1 MNIPNEVKDILTRLQ
16 ERGFLAYIVGGSV
29 RDLMLNKN
37 PNDWDIT
44 TNALPDDVLSIFPDS
59 FYENDFG
66 TVGVK
71 TESENES
78 LKVIEVTTFR
88 KEGGYSDFRHPD
100 KIEFTERV
108 EDDLSRRDFTIN
120 AMAMSLNGEVV
131 DIYNGK
137 EDLNK
142 KTIKAVGNPIE
153 RFEEDALRLIR
164 AIRFAA
170 QLGFDIEEGTYD
182 AIKEKAYLIQNI
194 AKERVQVELSKI
206 VMSDSAAWGVVMLE
220 TCGLLEYIIPE
231 LREGIG
237 ITQNKHHIYTVW
249 DHNLRVF
256 DYACKNSD
264 KLEVRLAALFHDIG
278 KPKVK
283 SGEGEDSTFY
293 NHEIVGA
300 KISKEILKR
309 LKFSN
314 EIVSYTTHLVRNH
327 MFYYNVGEVT
337 EAGVRRFIKRVGEET
352 LDDLMVLREAD
363 RIGSGVPKAVP
374 YKIRHLKFMID
385 KVRRDPISPK
395 ALRLDGSE
403 LMELLDIPPGRRIGF
418 ILNALLEEVIDDP
431 KKNGK
436 EYLGQRARELNEM
449 DDKELNKLF
458 ISAKETRQEFETAA
472 EKEIKKKHKV

>member
-1 MNIPNEVKDILTRLQ
+1 
-16 ERGFLAYIVGGSV
+16 
-29 RDLMLNKN
+29 
-37 PNDWDIT
+37 
-44 TNALPDDVLSIFPDS
+44 
-59 FYENDFG
+59 
-66 TVGVK
+66 
-71 TESENES
+71 
-78 LKVIEVTTFR
+78 
-88 KEGGYSDFRHPD
+88 
-100 KIEFTERV
+100 
-108 EDDLSRRDFTIN
+108 
-120 AMAMSLNGEVV
+120 
-131 DIYNGK
+131 
-137 EDLNK
+137 
-142 KTIKAVGNPIE
+142 
-153 RFEEDALRLIR
+153 
-164 AIRFAA
+164 
-170 QLGFDIEEGTYD
+170 
-182 AIKEKAYLIQNI
+182 
-194 AKERVQVELSKI
+194 
-206 VMSDSAAWGVVMLE
+206 MSDSAAWGVVMLE